1 MDHDASSASAPS
13 AHLRATLPLLLMS
26 AIAALPPLAVDMY
39 LPAIPQI
46 ADDFSSSISTVQ
58 NSLSVFLLGFGLGML
73 LYGPLSDRHGRRPLA
88 LFGLGGFMLSS
99 ILLMFSPDSMW
110 FLLLRLLQGFLG
122 SAATVVIPAIIRD
135 CYGKDTAKGMS
146 AVFMIML
153 VAPLV
158 APLLGSLTL
167 TLLPWEG
174 IFGFLSLYA
183 AVLLVLTWRRLPET
197 LPPRS
202 AIERRPSL
210 LGSYRVILGQ
220 PRIYCDLVC
229 YMLTSLAFFTYL
241 TSVSFLYI
249 TWFGASETLFGI
261 LFAFSAAA
269 LIAAN
274 WINVRLVSRMGPRRL
289 MLLGLGLGLGF
300 ALLLQL
306 VLWLGLGLYWTVFAF
321 VGIVGCLGLSSV
333 NADALVLIQFPQHA
347 SSASAVTGTLR
358 FGFGALAG
366 PILAWA
372 HDDTPAP
379 ITWLITLTLLGAVLV
394 QLLQYLLYG
403 RARQHPA

>member
-1 MDHDASSASAPS
+1 MDHSAPS
-13 AHLRATLPLLLMS
+13 AHLREKLPLLLMA

-46 ADDFSSSISTVQ
+46 ADDFATGISTIQ

-73 LYGPLSDRHGRRPLA
+73 VYGPLSDRHGRRPLA
-88 LFGLGGFMLSS
+88 LFGLAAFALSS
-99 ILLMFSPDSMW
+99 ALLVFSPSGVW
-110 FLLLRLLQGFLG
+110 FLALRLLQGFLG
-122 SAATVVIPAIIRD
+122 SAATIVIPAMIRD

-174 IFGFLSLYA
+174 IFGFLALYA
-183 AVLLVLTWRRLPET
+183 GVLLVLTWRFLPET
-197 LPPRS
+197 LASRDAATPRP
-202 AIERRPSL
+202 AL
-210 LGSYRVILGQ
+210 LASYGVILGQ
-220 PRIYCDLVC
+220 PQIYCDLVC
-229 YMLTSLAFFTYL
+229 YMLSALAFFTYL

-249 TWFGASETLFGI
+249 TWFGASELLFGI
-261 LFAFSAAA
+261 LFAFSAGA
-269 LIAAN
+269 LIVAN
-274 WINVRLVSRMGPRRL
+274 WLNVRLVSRQGPRRL
-289 MLLGLGLGLGF
+289 MRASLGIGLLL
-300 ALLLQL
+300 AVLLQL
-306 VLWLGLGLYWTVFAF
+306 ALYAGLGLYWTVALF

-333 NADALVLIQFPQHA
+333 NADALVLIQFPQQA

-366 PILAWA
+366 PILAWT
-372 HDDTPAP
+372 HNDTPAP
-379 ITWLITLTLLGAVLV
+379 IAWLLVLSLGGACIA
-394 QLLQYLLYG
+394 QLLQYRLFEHPN
-403 RARQHPA
+403 RAPG